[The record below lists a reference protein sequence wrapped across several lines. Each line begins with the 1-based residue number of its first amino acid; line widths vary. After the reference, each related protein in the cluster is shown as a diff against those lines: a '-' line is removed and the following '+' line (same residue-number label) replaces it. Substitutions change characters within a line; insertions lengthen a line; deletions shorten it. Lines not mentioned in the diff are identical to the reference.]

1 LKVFFCEVVCGDGER
16 RETER
21 VDEKEG
27 DEETEREEGGRDGD
41 EREKVGRDGERR
53 EEEMY
58 GKKGG
63 KRGRSERGEIW
74 GWWTKNCGTGRGC
87 RQGDKEFKS

>member
-1 LKVFFCEVVCGDGER
+1 MKGQERVKDGER
-16 RETER
+16 GGRKRRRERRE
-21 VDEKEG
+21 
-27 DEETEREEGGRDGD
+27 EETEREEGGRDGD

-74 GWWTKNCGTGRGC
+74 GWWTKNWGTGRGC